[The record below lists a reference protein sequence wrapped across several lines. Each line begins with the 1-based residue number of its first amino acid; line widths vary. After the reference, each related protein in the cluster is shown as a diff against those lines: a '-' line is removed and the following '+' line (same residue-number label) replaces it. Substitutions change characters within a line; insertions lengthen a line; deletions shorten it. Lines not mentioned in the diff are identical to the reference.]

1 MTKHLRISLDDI
13 DHRALLELQARYHFA
28 TAHEALR
35 FALRVCT
42 LSPSPHLH
50 TRPGQG
56 SEERQRAQG
65 EVQQFAEQVVDD
77 AQSPLF
83 VVRAA
88 LELLSSRLP
97 SDGDAKTKK
106 LLAAG
111 MTGVQQLQVA
121 MDKLRAA
128 VRGGTQEQPAK
139 LRGKATHQQSQRRAA
154 PPPGARSRNTRAAL
168 AVRRATSSRKSRRR
182 KL

>member
-1 MTKHLRISLDDI
+1 MTKSMRIALDDT

-35 FALRVCT
+35 FALRVCA
-42 LSPSPHLH
+42 LSRSPPPYA
-50 TRPGQG
+50 TPGPEP
-56 SEERQRAQG
+56 EEPQRTQRK
-65 EVQQFAEQVVDD
+65 VRQFAEQVVHD

-83 VVRAA
+83 VVRIA
-88 LELLSSRLP
+88 LELLSSRL
-97 SDGDAKTKK
+97 SGDVDAKTKK

-121 MDKLRAA
+121 MDKLRASE
-128 VRGGTQEQPAK
+128 RGSAQEHPAK
-139 LRGKATHQQSQRRAA
+139 LGGKATGQQSRRRAA

>member
-1 MTKHLRISLDDI
+1 MPKHLKISLDDT

-35 FALRVCT
+35 FALRVCA
-42 LSPSPHLH
+42 LSRSPHPYAP
-50 TRPGQG
+50 PGQEP
-56 SEERQRAQG
+56 EESQHDQR
-65 EVQQFAEQVVDD
+65 EVQQFAEQVVHD

-88 LELLSSRLP
+88 LELLSSRL
-97 SDGDAKTKK
+97 SGDGEAKTKK

-111 MTGVQQLQVA
+111 VTGVQQLQVA

-128 VRGGTQEQPAK
+128 ARGSAQEQPAK
-139 LRGKATHQQSQRRAA
+139 LKGKATGQQPQRHAA
-154 PPPGARSRNTRAAL
+154 PRARANNTRSTMAT
-168 AVRRATSSRKSRRR
+168 RRGPSSRGSRRP
-182 KL
+182 K

>member
-35 FALRVCT
+35 FALRVCA
-42 LSPSPHLH
+42 LSQSPHPYA
-50 TRPGQG
+50 TPGQ
-56 SEERQRAQG
+56 EPAERQQPQR
-65 EVQQFAEQVVDD
+65 ELQQFVEQVVHD

-83 VVRAA
+83 VVRTA

-97 SDGDAKTKK
+97 GDVDAKTKK

-111 MTGVQQLQVA
+111 VAGVQQLQVA
-121 MDKLRAA
+121 MDKLRASE
-128 VRGGTQEQPAK
+128 RGSAQEQPAK
-139 LRGKATHQQSQRRAA
+139 LGGKATGQQSQRRAA

-168 AVRRATSSRKSRRR
+168 AAKRATSSRKSRRR
-182 KL
+182 T

>member
-1 MTKHLRISLDDI
+1 MTKSMRIALDDT
-13 DHRALLELQARYHFA
+13 DHRALRELQARYHFA

-35 FALRVCT
+35 FALRVCA
-42 LSPSPHLH
+42 LSRSPHPYA
-50 TRPGQG
+50 TPGPEPEEPQRTQREGRP
-56 SEERQRAQG
+56 
-65 EVQQFAEQVVDD
+65 FAEQVVHD

-83 VVRAA
+83 VVRTA
-88 LELLSSRLP
+88 LELLSSRLAA
-97 SDGDAKTKK
+97 DGDAKTKK

-111 MTGVQQLQVA
+111 VAGVQQLQVA

-139 LRGKATHQQSQRRAA
+139 LRGKATDQQSQRRAA

-168 AVRRATSSRKSRRR
+168 ASRRATSSRKSRRR
-182 KL
+182 K